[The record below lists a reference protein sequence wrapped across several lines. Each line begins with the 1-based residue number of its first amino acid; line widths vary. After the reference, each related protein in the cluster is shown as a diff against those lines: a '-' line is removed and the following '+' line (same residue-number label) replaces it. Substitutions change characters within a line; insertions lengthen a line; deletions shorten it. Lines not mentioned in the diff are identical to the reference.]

1 MHYARPRT
9 RLKHSDPEQQADP
22 PRCSWVR
29 VIVTPSSAEHTGP
42 CGAVEESG
50 LAVRVVPST
59 KAGPAFL
66 HRQLR
71 HSEKLD
77 GCDYWEHGTRC
88 IDWRYGCSPI
98 ASSRDVR
105 CPLAVLLT
113 SVHRPVTR
121 HVFASR
127 GPTESF
133 GRGSRRHGVAGPR
146 PCTWWSRR

>member
-1 MHYARPRT
+1 VLLGACSCHTVFRQAHGPVRRCRGERT
-9 RLKHSDPEQQADP
+9 GG
-22 PRCSWVR
+22 C
-29 VIVTPSSAEHTGP
+29 
-42 CGAVEESG
+42 
-50 LAVRVVPST
+50 VVPST